1 MARNLGW
8 RGIFFA
14 GAITAMAGFVD
25 GVGFIHLGGYFLS
38 FMSGN
43 STRSSA
49 ALLTGDAGG
58 WAMAM
63 GFVGSFVG
71 GVVLATVLTARA
83 ARYRRPIVM
92 YLSGALLVT
101 AALLG
106 SLGTLGF
113 GGACLLAASM
123 GAVNVSY
130 TRSGEVSLGLTYM
143 TGTLVKLGQHLGGA
157 ILGLL
162 TGSDRG
168 AGRLLWVRYAVLWAM
183 ITLGSLAG
191 VFAYLHLGLS
201 SLWIAAG
208 GMLLWATLALASERR
223 TAQQPENP
231 VGVRREIR

>member
-130 TRSGEVSLGLTYM
+130 TRSGEVSLGLTYRPRR
-143 TGTLVKLGQHLGGA
+143 GA
-157 ILGLL
+157 AAVGPLRGAVGDDHARLAGRGVRL
-162 TGSDRG
+162 PAPGPVQPVDRG
-168 AGRLLWVRYAVLWAM
+168 RRHAAVGHAGPG
-183 ITLGSLAG
+183 LGTAHR
-191 VFAYLHLGLS
+191 A
-201 SLWIAAG
+201 AAG
-208 GMLLWATLALASERR
+208 KPRRGAPRDPLAC
-223 TAQQPENP
+223 TAK
-231 VGVRREIR
+231 R